1 MLEKLIDKIFQKTE
15 ETKKAKKK
23 VLLKFGTAKMN
34 SGFKNKIRAR
44 LLNSDEYREGYYF
57 TLLDQPGENL
67 NKSEIEEHTH
77 HYLVYQVWTDYAN
90 LKYDLRFCEI
100 DKDTI
105 QVVTL

>member
-1 MLEKLIDKIFQKTE
+1 MLEKLIDKIFPKEKESKKT
-15 ETKKAKKK
+15 KKK

-57 TLLDQPGENL
+57 TLLDQPSENL
-67 NKSEIEEHTH
+67 NKTEIEEHIH

-100 DKDTI
+100 DEKTI

>member
-1 MLEKLIDKIFQKTE
+1 MLKKLIDKIFPKEKELKKT
-15 ETKKAKKK
+15 TKK

-34 SGFKNKIRAR
+34 SSFKNKIRAR

-100 DKDTI
+100 DEKTI
-105 QVVTL
+105 QLVTL